1 MQESKMLKGKV
12 IEADYKKGVFSLISS
27 DIIFIF
33 TKKDIL
39 DDIIKTDDIVSFR
52 GEEINGIKRAFFIKK
67 IGDDKL

>member
-12 IEADYKKGVFSLISS
+12 IEADYKKGIFSLISS

-39 DDIIKTDDIVSFR
+39 DDIIKTDDIAMV
-52 GEEINGIKRAFFIKK
+52 IFI
-67 IGDDKL
+67 

>member
-12 IEADYKKGVFSLISS
+12 IEADYKKGIFGLISS

-67 IGDDKL
+67 LGDDKL